1 MAISIDAVEYLVT
14 EGRKYTIL
22 ANERVNTGAGILKAP
37 IMPLPTLLLGLFGT
51 PAQFFLRS
59 SDAYD
64 PVTGTATNSNAEV
77 ITTTVYL
84 DQQTIGTSEGTGQL
98 QTAGTVY
105 APGEAFGYATTA
117 LLLLKVQETGEFQ
130 RRVELP

>member
-1 MAISIDAVEYLVT
+1 MAISIDAVEYLLT

-22 ANERVNTGAGILKAP
+22 SNERVNTGAGILRSP
-37 IMPLPTLLLGLFGT
+37 IMPLPTLLLSLFGT
-51 PAQFFLRS
+51 PGRFFLKS

-64 PVTGTATNSNAEV
+64 PVSGQSTNDNAEV
-77 ITTTVYL
+77 IETTIYL
-84 DQQTIGTSEGTGQL
+84 DQQTIGTSDGTGQL

-117 LLLLKVQETGEFQ
+117 LLLLTVRETGEFQ
-130 RRVELP
+130 RKVELP